1 MRRREFITLLGGA
14 AAAWPLAAVAQQT
27 DRVRHIGILL
37 LGNAEAASLRT
48 ELRETLR
55 KSGYVEG
62 QNLQFQVRSADGK
75 LDSLPRLAAELVAAK
90 VDVIVAQFTPSA
102 LAAKQA
108 TTEIPIVFVAGDPVG
123 TGVVSSLARPGGNLT
138 GLSILGAELQAKCVE
153 LLRDM
158 LPSVRRI
165 AALGYA
171 TDPFSKQFVDLIQLA
186 GRTTNIEIDPIMML
200 NGPHE
205 IDGAFEAI
213 EQVHSDGVIVQGP
226 FSTKQVADLALK
238 HHLAS
243 ATNFHSFSEVG
254 GLMSY
259 GYQGSALYQHMA
271 ILVQK
276 VLQGNKPA
284 DMPVEQPTKFEL
296 VINMKTAKA
305 LGIEVPLFFQQRA
318 DEVIE

>member
-1 MRRREFITLLGGA
+1 MKRREFITLLGGA
-14 AAAWPLAAVAQQT
+14 AVAGPLAARAQQP
-27 DRVRHIGILL
+27 DRIRRIGILL

-48 ELRETLR
+48 ELRESLR

-62 QNLQFQVRSADGK
+62 QNLQFEIRSADGK
-75 LDSLPRLAAELVAAK
+75 LDLLPSLAAELVAIK
-90 VDVIVAQFTPSA
+90 VDVIVAHFTPSA
-102 LAAKQA
+102 LAAKRA
-108 TTEIPIVFVAGDPVG
+108 TTEIPIVFLSGDPVG
-123 TGVVSSLARPGGNLT
+123 TGVVPSLARPGGNLT
-138 GLSILGAELQAKCVE
+138 GLSVLGAELQAKCVE

-165 AALGYA
+165 AGLGYA
-171 TDPFSKQFVDLIQLA
+171 TDPFSKSFADQMQLA
-186 GRTTNIEIDPIMML
+186 GRATGIEINPLMML

-205 IDGAFEAI
+205 IDGAFEAM
-213 EQVHSDGVIVQGP
+213 EKAHADGVIVQGP
-226 FSTKQVADLALK
+226 FSTKHVADLALK
-238 HHLAS
+238 HRLAS
-243 ATNFHSFSEVG
+243 ASNFRSFPEAG

-271 ILVQK
+271 VFVQK
-276 VLQGNKPA
+276 VLQGNKTA

-296 VINMKTAKA
+296 VINLKTAKA